1 MLLKI
6 SHILENQK
14 NVLICSLHCFIF
26 LVNVKSAS
34 ISNILAIILR
44 ILDKGIVKLYICW
57 TAYGSGAGKMMPIW
71 PNPDPDPQ
79 HPFDQA
85 YFMTIISFLWPY

>member
-34 ISNILAIILR
+34 IINILDIILS
-44 ILDKGIVKLYICW
+44 ILDKSIV
-57 TAYGSGAGKMMPIW
+57 
-71 PNPDPDPQ
+71 
-79 HPFDQA
+79 
-85 YFMTIISFLWPY
+85 